1 MALVVDRGGPSPPR
15 GDGVVVALRA
25 QVVMIHDRQR
35 ERLDESAS
43 RAGFYWVGVSK
54 HPVVGEWTG
63 QQWWVAG
70 IPEPVADGQYE
81 IVGAVRLVHV
91 DRAEAREHP

>member
-35 ERLDESAS
+35 ECLGESAS
-43 RAGFYWVGVSK
+43 RAGLLLGPRDQASRRGRMDR
-54 HPVVGEWTG
+54 P
-63 QQWWVAG
+63 QWWVAG
-70 IPEPVADGQYE
+70 LAEPVADGQYE
-81 IVGAVRLVHV
+81 VVGNRICERSYEAAV
-91 DRAEAREHP
+91 ES